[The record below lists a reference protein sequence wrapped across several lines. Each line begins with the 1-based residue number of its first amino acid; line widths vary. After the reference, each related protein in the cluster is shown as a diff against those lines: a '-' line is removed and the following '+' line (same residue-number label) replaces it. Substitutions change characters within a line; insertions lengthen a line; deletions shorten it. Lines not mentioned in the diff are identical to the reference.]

1 MTLGVFFIADLGIS
15 ELLADFWWACC
26 CCPVTDEA
34 AEAAEGTAEAVPDA
48 PVTPPLP
55 FFSFP
60 FLCLK
65 VSEAWFKLVVDPNS
79 ATGAE

>member
-1 MTLGVFFIADLGIS
+1 MTFGVFLTADLGIS
-15 ELLADFWWACC
+15 ELLAVGTKADFWCC
-26 CCPVTDEA
+26 CCPAPDEA
-34 AEAAEGTAEAVPDA
+34 EAEATDTEAA
-48 PVTPPLP
+48 PVEASLP

-65 VSEAWFKLVVDPNS
+65 VSDAWFKLVVDPNS

>member
-34 AEAAEGTAEAVPDA
+34 AAETAEAEAAVPDA
-48 PVTPPLP
+48 PVAPLP